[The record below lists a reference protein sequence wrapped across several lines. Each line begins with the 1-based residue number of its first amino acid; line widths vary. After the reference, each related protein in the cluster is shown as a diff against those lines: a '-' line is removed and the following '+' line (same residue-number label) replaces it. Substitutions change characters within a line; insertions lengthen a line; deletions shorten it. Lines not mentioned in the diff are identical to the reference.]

1 MEHDSKRQ
9 DRREQDK
16 LQPGDLT
23 EHSPF
28 LRWLDNFWFYNKWKI
43 LIGGFFLVVFI
54 IGFVQVLS
62 QDKYDTTVAVACA
75 YRMDTEEREK
85 FSELLAKFCPEDYD
99 GNGEKAVNLRWYEV
113 YSEDE
118 YKEAAS
124 EAAAESAASVIN
136 SQYNSEE
143 YQNFNAYILT
153 GDSSVVM
160 VSPYLYSILVSGG
173 RLMSVSEVYGDSE
186 FPTGVTED
194 GYGIYLSQTDFY
206 QYNQAAQPLPDT
218 TILCL
223 LRATISGEAAHED
236 TYSHSVA
243 MFRALADYQVSE

>member
-1 MEHDSKRQ
+1 MEHDPKMQ
-9 DRREQDK
+9 APDK

-23 EHSPF
+23 ERSRV

-43 LIGGFFLVVFI
+43 IIGGFFLTVLI
-54 IGFVQVLS
+54 IGLVQILG

-85 FSELLAKFCPEDYD
+85 FMELMGRFCPEDYD
-99 GNGEKAVNLRWYEV
+99 GNGEKAVNLRWYQV
-113 YSEDE
+113 YSEEE
-118 YKEAAS
+118 YKEAVS
-124 EAAAESAASVIN
+124 EAAAESMYFEVNAK
-136 SQYNSEE
+136 YNSDE

-160 VSPYLYSILVSGG
+160 VSPYLYSILADGH
-173 RLMSVSEVYGDSE
+173 RLMPLSEVYGDGE
-186 FPTGVTED
+186 LPVGATED

-223 LRATISGEAAHED
+223 LRATVSGEASDPD

-243 MFRALADYQVSE
+243 MFRALADYRVSE